1 MSTENQEEQNQ
12 NSLENLTDLI
22 SENEYNEIMD
32 LINRYQQNYQ
42 DATKLNNDA
51 NEIQQRYQKLQ
62 DKILRDKR
70 DEEELLS
77 RLKSKYGDFNINIED
92 FAQNSENENLESYEQ
107 NDG

>member
-92 FAQNSENENLESYEQ
+92 FAQNSENENLESHEQ